1 MKENDVVD
9 LLKSIEEIN
18 VPTWIGGGWGVDALV
33 GFQSRPHNDI
43 DIYIDDAGA
52 GAFIKMLKQKD
63 YVETKTEFT
72 NDVHSVWR
80 NPEGLTVDVH
90 LLDFV
95 ENDTGT
101 FYFDK
106 EPYPSYVLDGKGK
119 ISGIPVNCFT
129 AEAQLLFHQGYE
141 FGENDIHD
149 VLLLCKTFKLELPED
164 YTDTSI
170 DNSDGKSDYQ

>member
-1 MKENDVVD
+1 MRKGDDNEMKEHDVVD

-43 DIYIDDAGA
+43 DIYIDSTGA
-52 GAFIKMLKQKD
+52 DAFIKMLKQKD
-63 YVETKTEFT
+63 YVEIKTEFT
-72 NDVHSVWR
+72 NNVHSVWR

-90 LLDFV
+90 LLDFD
-95 ENDTGT
+95 ENDTEA

-119 ISGIPVNCFT
+119 IGGIPVNCFT

-141 FGENDIHD
+141 HGENDIHD

-164 YTDTSI
+164 YKD
-170 DNSDGKSDYQ
+170 K